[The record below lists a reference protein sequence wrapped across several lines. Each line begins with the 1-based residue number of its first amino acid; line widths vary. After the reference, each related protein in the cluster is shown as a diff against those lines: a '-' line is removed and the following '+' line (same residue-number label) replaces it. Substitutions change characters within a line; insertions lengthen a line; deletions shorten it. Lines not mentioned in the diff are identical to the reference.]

1 MMIVDDGIVDIDMTP
16 DMYMSTTL
24 PSELPYN
31 RKSRRSSVLPERRP
45 GKPTLLTRGLRRMNR
60 RSVATADMLR
70 RMNEKINDRDS
81 SEIETETE
89 TENGKVETN
98 IGSSEWGIGNVGKN
112 IDSSKKRVGIVK
124 TNNLSSNSGD
134 GIVNKN
140 NLSSNSGDGIVNINY
155 LSSKSGLG
163 NVENIENV
171 EKIDVSTKPGV
182 DVCREAANYFNRI
195 RPKGGATVVITEH
208 N

>member
-45 GKPTLLTRGLRRMNR
+45 GKQTLLTRGLRRMNR

-70 RMNEKINDRDS
+70 RMNEKINDQDS

-98 IGSSEWGIGNVGKN
+98 IGLSEWGIGNVGKN
-112 IDSSKKRVGIVK
+112 IDSSKKRVGIIK

-134 GIVNKN
+134 GIVNTN
-140 NLSSNSGDGIVNINY
+140 YLSSNSGVG
-155 LSSKSGLG
+155 
-163 NVENIENV
+163 NV
-171 EKIDVSTKPGV
+171 EKIEHVESNDVSSKPGVDVSTKPGV
-182 DVCREAANYFNRI
+182 DICREAANYFNRI
-195 RPKGGATVVITEH
+195 RSKGGATVVITEH

>member
-1 MMIVDDGIVDIDMTP
+1 MIVDDGIVDIDMTP
-16 DMYMSTTL
+16 DMYMSATL

-31 RKSRRSSVLPERRP
+31 RKSRKSSALPERRP
-45 GKPTLLTRGLRRMNR
+45 GKQSLLTRGLRRMNR
-60 RSVATADMLR
+60 RSVATSDMLR

-89 TENGKVETN
+89 TENGKVEAN

-112 IDSSKKRVGIVK
+112 IDSSNKRVGIVK
-124 TNNLSSNSGD
+124 TN
-134 GIVNKN
+134 
-140 NLSSNSGDGIVNINY
+140 Y
-155 LSSKSGLG
+155 LTSKSGLG

-195 RPKGGATVVITEH
+195 RSKGGATVVITEH

>member
-16 DMYMSTTL
+16 DMYLSATL

-31 RKSRRSSVLPERRP
+31 RKSRRSSALPERRP
-45 GKPTLLTRGLRRMNR
+45 GKQTLLTRGLRRMNR
-60 RSVATADMLR
+60 RSVATSDMLR

-98 IGSSEWGIGNVGKN
+98 IGSSEWGIGNVRKN
-112 IDSSKKRVGIVK
+112 IDSSKKRVGIVN
-124 TNNLSSNSGD
+124 T
-134 GIVNKN
+134 
-140 NLSSNSGDGIVNINY
+140 NY
-155 LSSKSGLG
+155 LTSKSGLGNVGKNTDSSKSGLG
-163 NVENIENV
+163 NVENIEKV

>member
-16 DMYMSTTL
+16 DMYMSTDL

-45 GKPTLLTRGLRRMNR
+45 GKQTLLTRGLRRMNQ
-60 RSVATADMLR
+60 RSVATADMLH
-70 RMNEKINDRDS
+70 RMNEKINDQDS

-112 IDSSKKRVGIVK
+112 IDSSKKRVGIIK
-124 TNNLSSNSGD
+124 TNNLSSNSG
-134 GIVNKN
+134 
-140 NLSSNSGDGIVNINY
+140 
-155 LSSKSGLG
+155 LG
-163 NVENIENV
+163 NVEKIEHV
-171 EKIDVSTKPGV
+171 ESNDVSSKPGVDVSTKPGV
-182 DVCREAANYFNRI
+182 DICREAANYFNRI
-195 RPKGGATVVITEH
+195 RSKGGATVVITEH